1 MRVIITAAG
10 GQSKWNNHLGVP
22 SHFAPLRAHK
32 NEPLIHRTVRQAL
45 ALSGDVHMTAPP
57 GDDRYRL
64 PGVVTH
70 ERAAADFENEYLA
83 CRDLWSESGRT
94 VMLLGD
100 VYFTDRALRIISR
113 TPASPRSYRV
123 YGRFRRSTITGTPYG
138 EIFAAS
144 WWPNCHRMLDRHLER
159 IVRTF
164 HSGESNRRDGW
175 TLLRSIQ
182 GTPLNKHQV
191 MQPWFV
197 EINDWTDDIDFP
209 ADYER
214 HPATR
219 GTTK

>member
-1 MRVIITAAG
+1 ACVLSAHCVF
-10 GQSKWNNHLGVP
+10 KPPVP
-22 SHFAPLRAHK
+22 TEIYTLSLHD
-32 NEPLIHRTVRQAL
+32 AL
-45 ALSGDVHMTAPP
+45 P
-57 GDDRYRL
+57 
-64 PGVVTH
+64 
-70 ERAAADFENEYLA
+70 
-83 CRDLWSESGRT
+83 
-94 VMLLGD
+94 
-100 VYFTDRALRIISR
+100 ISR
-113 TPASPRSYRV
+113 PHSYRV
-123 YGRFRRSTITGTPYG
+123 YGRFRRSTVTGTPYG

-182 GTPLNKHQV
+182 GTPLNSHRV
-191 MQPWFV
+191 MQPWFI